1 MAKVEH
7 ISILDLHRRIQSL
20 ERELSKIE
28 DNIKES
34 KDKGFCDNLL
44 KAIRTKDIESI
55 ESLKRDFERISKK
68 SYRKYSKS
76 MKYL

>member
-1 MAKVEH
+1 MKEVEH
-7 ISILDLHRRIQSL
+7 MNILDLHRKIQSL

-55 ESLKRDFERISKK
+55 ESLKRDFVNSFKK

-76 MKYL
+76 NKYL